1 MFIARG
7 RGCYC
12 KIMYFMLTDFSE
24 AMMKTQGS
32 RTQSFMWAVA
42 LLVLYWC
49 AARCG

>member
-1 MFIARG
+1 MFDARG

-49 AARCG
+49 AVRCG